1 MNLRGSEVRRGARAL
16 RRDMS
21 RADER
26 AGQWEMRCRASS
38 LAVRH
43 SLQVSSVLL
52 ARKRQVSDCR
62 PSQFT
67 SRRIRMLFRL
77 VVLGNPQQISSC
89 GMGLQRCRMEH
100 CARGR

>member
-1 MNLRGSEVRRGARAL
+1 MNLRGSEVRRGARVL
-16 RRDMS
+16 RRDM
-21 RADER
+21 
-26 AGQWEMRCRASS
+26 S

-67 SRRIRMLFRL
+67 SRLLFRL
-77 VVLGNPQQISSC
+77 VVFGNPRQISSC

-100 CARGR
+100 CARER

>member
-26 AGQWEMRCRASS
+26 AGQSEMRCRASS

-43 SLQVSSVLL
+43 SLQVSSVL
-52 ARKRQVSDCR
+52 
-62 PSQFT
+62 P
-67 SRRIRMLFRL
+67 
-77 VVLGNPQQISSC
+77 
-89 GMGLQRCRMEH
+89 
-100 CARGR
+100 